1 MKRSL
6 SIFHRWAWAALFG
19 LMAASASAV
28 EETPPLLP
36 AYVPQRQVDGTIRIW
51 GHGAYAHAQDFI
63 EELVRAWEDGF
74 RRRQPAAQFDN
85 KLYGTA
91 SAIGA
96 LYTGQGD
103 LALMGREIWP
113 MEIAAFKEVKG
124 YEPPGIDVVTGSFDV
139 RNRGYAIVVFVHKD
153 NPLRQLTL
161 AQLDA
166 IYSADRRR
174 GGKPART
181 WGDLGLGGDWHDK
194 PIHVMGLPIARGF
207 AEYFEQRVFLGAR
220 KWNPAIQEFVDSPGS
235 KGGITDG
242 GQKMLDALAL
252 DPLAIGYAGLV
263 YHNDNVKPL
272 ALAETDA
279 GPFVPPTQASVT
291 DHSYPLTRVITMF
304 FDQTPGKPLDP
315 KLAEFLRYI
324 LSGDGQREVIEH
336 GHGYLP
342 MPAALAKRELAK
354 LEGKK

>member
-1 MKRSL
+1 MKRS
-6 SIFHRWAWAALFG
+6 
-19 LMAASASAV
+19 
-28 EETPPLLP
+28 PPLLLRWAFAALLGLVTISALAVEATSTLP
-36 AYVPQRQVDGTIRIW
+36 PPYAPQRQVSGTIRIW

-74 RRRQPAAQFDN
+74 RRRQPSVQFDN

-96 LYTGQGD
+96 LYTYQGD

-113 MEIAAFKEVKG
+113 MEVAAFQEVKG
-124 YEPPGIDVVTGSFDV
+124 YEPAGVDVVTGSFDV
-139 RNRGYAIVVFVHKD
+139 RNRGYAIVVFVHKG

-166 IYSADRRR
+166 IYSVDRRR

-181 WGDLGLGGDWHDK
+181 WGDLGLGGDWRDK

-220 KWNPAIQEFVDSPGS
+220 KWNPAIQEFADNPGS
-235 KGGITDG
+235 KGGDTDG
-242 GQKMLDALAL
+242 GQKMLDALAR

-279 GPFVPPTQASVT
+279 GPFVPPTQASVA

-304 FDQTPGKPLDP
+304 FDQVPGKPLDP
-315 KLAEFLRYI
+315 RLAEFLRYI

-342 MPAALAKRELAK
+342 IPATLAKNELAK
-354 LEGKK
+354 LEGRK